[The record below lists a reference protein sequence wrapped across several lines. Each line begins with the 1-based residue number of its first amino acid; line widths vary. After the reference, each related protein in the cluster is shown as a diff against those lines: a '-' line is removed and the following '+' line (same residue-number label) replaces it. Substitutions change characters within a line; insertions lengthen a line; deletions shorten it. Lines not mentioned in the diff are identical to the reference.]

1 MNKAFSGGNASGMND
16 STTGDNMPRKR
27 QLHQGEAKSEEKEK
41 DDKTLQLQKK
51 SKPSQQVGS
60 GSSMG
65 ITITVKTK
73 MYDGGSQSQA
83 TKGKIADGSSD
94 AFSRYSNT
102 RFRMMHLLGLEDHED
117 TDEDILPH
125 HDDRTTRKTRLS
137 TELHHSV
144 FMEMLFSDIV

>member
-1 MNKAFSGGNASGMND
+1 MNEGFSGGNASGMND
-16 STTGDNMPRKR
+16 SSTGDNMPRKR
-27 QLHQGEAKSEEKEK
+27 QLHQGEAKSEEK

-51 SKPSQQVGS
+51 SKSSQQVGS

-125 HDDRTTRKTRLS
+125 PDDRTTRKTRLS
-137 TELHHSV
+137 TELHDSV
-144 FMEMLFSDIV
+144 FMEMLFRDIV